1 MYPKKFDYFLP
12 SSLEEAITILKETDE
27 SKVLAG
33 GQSLLAL
40 MKLRLASPP
49 ALVDISRLADKLAY
63 VRTEGDRVTIGALT
77 THDTIEHDE
86 TLRKE
91 FTILSEAASKI
102 GDQQIRN
109 RGTIGGSCCHADPSA
124 DMPTAL
130 LAVDPQFVA
139 RGSAGERVIPAA
151 EFFAD
156 TFTVSLEKGEL
167 LVEVRL
173 KRLPPH
179 TGSSYMKHSLREGD
193 FAIVGVGAVVS
204 VGTGKRCVDARISLG
219 AVGPTP
225 LRASKAESYLKGKVL
240 DEMSIAEASALASE
254 GLEPPADIHGTSE
267 YRREMVK
274 VFTSRALNL
283 AMSRAN

>member
-1 MYPKKFDYFLP
+1 MIPKKFDYFLP
-12 SSLEEAITILKETDE
+12 STVEEAISILKETEE

-49 ALVDISRLADKLAY
+49 ALVDISRLSDELAY
-63 VRTEGDRVTIGALT
+63 VRNAADHVAIGALT

-86 TLRKE
+86 TLKRE

-139 RGSAGERVIPAA
+139 KGIARERLIPAA

-173 KRLPPH
+173 MHLPPH
-179 TGSSYMKHSLREGD
+179 TGSAYMKHSLREGD

-204 VGTGKRCVDARISLG
+204 TDGGERCVDARISLG

-225 LRASKAESYLKGKVL
+225 LRASKAESYLRGKVL
-240 DEMSIAEASALASE
+240 DESTIAEASAIAQE
-254 GLEPPADIHGTSE
+254 GLKPTADIHGSSE

-274 VFTSRALNL
+274 VFTSRTLNL
-283 AMSRAN
+283 AMSRAK

>member
-1 MYPKKFDYFLP
+1 LIPKKFDYFLP
-12 SSLEEAITILKETDE
+12 SSLEEAISILKEIDE

-40 MKLRLASPP
+40 MKLRLAAPP

-63 VRTEGDRVTIGALT
+63 IRNTGDYVAIGALT
-77 THDTIEHDE
+77 THDMIEHDVA
-86 TLRKE
+86 LKKE
-91 FTILSEAASKI
+91 YTILPEAANKI

-109 RGTIGGSCCHADPSA
+109 RGTLGGSCCHADPSA
-124 DMPTAL
+124 DLPTAL
-130 LAVDPQFVA
+130 LALDPQFVA
-139 RGSAGERVIPAA
+139 RGAAGERVIPAK

-173 KRLPPH
+173 KHLAPH
-179 TGSSYMKHSLREGD
+179 TGSAYMKHSLREGD
-193 FAIVGVGAVVS
+193 FAIIGVGALVS
-204 VGTGKRCVDARISLG
+204 LGAGNRCIDARISLG

-225 LRASKAESYLKGKVL
+225 LRAGEAEEFLKGKVL
-240 DEMSIAEASALASE
+240 DDSAIAEASILAQE
-254 GLEPPADIHGTSE
+254 GLQPPADIHGTSE

-274 VFTSRALNL
+274 VFTSRTLKL
-283 AMSRAN
+283 AISRAK